1 MFVVT
6 AYFNIVKIA
15 MTEFFPL
22 AITELAESSASVQ
35 RIQVSCTACGGCD
48 FSSAMTVIAG
58 EPVYILHCAKVRS
71 PFSYKRTV
79 E

>member
-22 AITELAESSASVQ
+22 AITELAESLVSVK
-35 RIQVSCTACGGCD
+35 RVQVSIIYYG
-48 FSSAMTVIAG
+48 
-58 EPVYILHCAKVRS
+58 Y
-71 PFSYKRTV
+71 
-79 E
+79 

>member
-6 AYFNIVKIA
+6 AYFNVVRIS

-35 RIQVSCTACGGCD
+35 RIQVSCTVRAGCGLY
-48 FSSAMTVIAG
+48 SATGKPSVQYVKITS
-58 EPVYILHCAKVRS
+58 HCVGDL
-71 PFSYKRTV
+71 

>member
-6 AYFNIVKIA
+6 AYFNIVRIT
-15 MTEFFPL
+15 MNEFFPL

-48 FSSAMTVIAG
+48 RCSAMTLIAG
-58 EPVYILHCAKVRS
+58 ESVSILPCAKRRS
-71 PFSYKRTV
+71 PF
-79 E
+79 